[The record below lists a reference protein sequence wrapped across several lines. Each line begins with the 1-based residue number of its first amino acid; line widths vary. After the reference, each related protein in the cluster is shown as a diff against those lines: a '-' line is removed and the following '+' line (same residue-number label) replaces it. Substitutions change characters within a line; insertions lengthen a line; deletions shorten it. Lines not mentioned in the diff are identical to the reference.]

1 MAWARKRFARLAT
14 GWLAGQRPR
23 SAQVQRG
30 ILPTPRRT
38 IHSPT
43 IHSPTILS
51 PTVLSP
57 TVLSPTICC
66 HHPPTFSPPATV
78 VSSPTTALIRAC
90 RPTAIFPPPTICAPD
105 CPRTAIPRP
114 AGRPTGRHHHVRRG
128 RPTAAAAG
136 VPHIC
141 AP

>member
-23 SAQVQRG
+23 RAQVQRG
-30 ILPTPRRT
+30 ILRTPRRT
-38 IHSPT
+38 ILSPT
-43 IHSPTILS
+43 IHSPTIL
-51 PTVLSP
+51 T
-57 TVLSPTICC
+57 PTIRC

-78 VSSPTTALIRAC
+78 VSSPTTAIILAC
-90 RPTAIFPPPTICAPD
+90 RPTAIFPPPTIWAPD